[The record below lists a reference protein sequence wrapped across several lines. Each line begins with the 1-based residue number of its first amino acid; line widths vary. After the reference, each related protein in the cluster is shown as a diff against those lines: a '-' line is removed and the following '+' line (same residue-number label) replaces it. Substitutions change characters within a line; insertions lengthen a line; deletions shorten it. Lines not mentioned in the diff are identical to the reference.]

1 MNDVNSQGSLVRYEA
16 AHRALYVAVS
26 VDEVKDIRD
35 RSLAMEIY
43 AYQQR
48 DAQLVAWSVELK
60 ERAGRRLGEVMDEER
75 RAGRLAKGGAE
86 KGVGRRGKNAGLPE
100 TRIPTLADHG
110 IDKNLADK
118 ARKLAAMSEDKF
130 EAKVA
135 KTVAVAV
142 AVVEGT
148 KEVIAAARAESHQRK
163 RKKRIFCRRSGC
175 TTWPTAVRLPSSGP
189 NAGGAPLCI
198 AGVVGLM
205 PALLASPLSRI

>member
-16 AHRALYVAVS
+16 AHRALYATVS

-118 ARKLAAMSEDKF
+118 AGSWRQCRRTNLKPKSPRQLPLLWPWSKAPKKSSLLLGPNRTSGSGKNESFAGE
-130 EAKVA
+130 
-135 KTVAVAV
+135 
-142 AVVEGT
+142 
-148 KEVIAAARAESHQRK
+148 AAARRGPQRSGSHQAGRMLEA
-163 RKKRIFCRRSGC
+163 RRCVSRGWSG
-175 TTWPTAVRLPSSGP
+175 
-189 NAGGAPLCI
+189 
-198 AGVVGLM
+198 
-205 PALLASPLSRI
+205 